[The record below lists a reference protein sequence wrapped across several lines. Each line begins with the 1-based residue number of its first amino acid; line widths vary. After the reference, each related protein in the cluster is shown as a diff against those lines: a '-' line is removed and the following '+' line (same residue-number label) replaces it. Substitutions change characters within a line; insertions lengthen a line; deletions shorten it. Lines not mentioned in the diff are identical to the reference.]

1 MAYNTTVTD
10 FENVYKEYYIR
21 LYRYAF
27 SFLNDADAS
36 KDIVADVFSKYWKEH
51 HHILHE
57 SLSGYLFVSVRN
69 ACMSHIRRVYSK
81 ERYIIYS
88 KTASEE
94 DNGEYFELME
104 ERIDEMNLVIEQMP
118 ERTQFVIKECY
129 LNGHTYK
136 EVAEMTG
143 ITTDGVKKHVMK
155 AFAMLREHFNV
166 KKR

>member
-1 MAYNTTVTD
+1 MADKTSITD

-27 SFLNDADAS
+27 SYLNDMDAS
-36 KDIVADVFSKYWKEH
+36 KDIVADVFSKYWKEQ
-51 HHILHE
+51 HHILNE

-69 ACMSHIRRVYSK
+69 ACMSHIRRLYSK

-88 KTASEE
+88 KIALEE
-94 DNGEYFELME
+94 DNKEYFDQIE